1 MDERRRQRRQQRI
14 LEAGQSR
21 LSKITG
27 NEYCIEHKTYFVCS
41 IDFFL
46 FSGQNTY
53 CKTCKTTRTTR
64 T

>member
-27 NEYCIEHKTYFVCS
+27 NEYCIEHKIHFVYS
-41 IDFFL
+41 IDFFI
-46 FSGQNTY
+46 
-53 CKTCKTTRTTR
+53 
-64 T
+64 